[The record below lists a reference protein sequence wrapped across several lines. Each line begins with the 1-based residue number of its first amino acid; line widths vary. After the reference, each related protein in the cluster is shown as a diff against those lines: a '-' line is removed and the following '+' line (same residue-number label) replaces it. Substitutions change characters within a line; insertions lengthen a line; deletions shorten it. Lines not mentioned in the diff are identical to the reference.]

1 MKIDP
6 TTTPRAAAGRS
17 TGKPRSSQGSG
28 FADSLSA
35 GERAKSVQAS
45 SGVSSIDALV
55 ALQGVD
61 ERQTSEDE
69 ALDHG
74 KGLLDCLD
82 ELRLGLLSGRI
93 GIGQLENL
101 REMLRRQVSQQASGL
116 DSRLMDLLAEIETRA
131 AVELAKLGR

>member
-6 TTTPRAAAGRS
+6 TTAPRTATSRPAG
-17 TGKPRSSQGSG
+17 KLRSSQSGG

-35 GERAKSVQAS
+35 SERAKSVQAT

-55 ALQGVD
+55 ALQGVE
-61 ERQTSEDE
+61 ERQTSEEE

-93 GIGQLENL
+93 GIGQLEKL
-101 REMLRRQVSQQASGL
+101 RDMLRRQVSQQASGL